1 MYARKGTYISF
12 FGTGIFHTL
21 YIFITY
27 IYIYI
32 FRFLNTCTRYKALGG
47 SQVED
52 FFAPCPGTTRGGWG
66 TSFVM
71 LQTKQKT

>member
-32 FRFLNTCTRYKALGG
+32 QISKYMYKIQSFGG
-47 SQVED
+47 VS
-52 FFAPCPGTTRGGWG
+52 G
-66 TSFVM
+66 
-71 LQTKQKT
+71 